1 MKVGISTACLYP
13 QETEAALDQLLDA
26 GFDCFE
32 IFLNTISEM
41 EPAYV
46 RKLREKLVQGNAVL
60 KSLHPFTSGY
70 EPYLIFTDYK
80 RRFRDSLDFYKRYF
94 ETAQY
99 LGAGILVLHG
109 DKKTPETGISNEEYF
124 EKFGELSLLGERY
137 GVTLAQ
143 ENVNQFRSQN
153 PSFLKQMRTYL
164 GDRAKFVFDIK
175 QAVRS
180 GNDPTQVCRAMG
192 KGLVHLHINDNKK
205 GEDCLL
211 PGCGAMD
218 YSALFALL
226 KENRYQGDC
235 IIEVYSN
242 NYSNIWELV
251 QARNFV
257 RRELTAAGL

>member
-99 LGAGILVLHG
+99 IGAGILVLHG

-124 EKFGELSLLGERY
+124 EKIWGTVPAGRTLRRNACPGKRKPVPQPKSQLFKTDAHILRGQGE
-137 GVTLAQ
+137 
-143 ENVNQFRSQN
+143 
-153 PSFLKQMRTYL
+153 
-164 GDRAKFVFDIK
+164 
-175 QAVRS
+175 
-180 GNDPTQVCRAMG
+180 VC
-192 KGLVHLHINDNKK
+192 V
-205 GEDCLL
+205 
-211 PGCGAMD
+211 
-218 YSALFALL
+218 
-226 KENRYQGDC
+226 
-235 IIEVYSN
+235 
-242 NYSNIWELV
+242 
-251 QARNFV
+251 
-257 RRELTAAGL
+257 